1 MIKIDIN
8 LVFTIINLI
17 VLYLLMKK
25 FLFGPIIGVMEKRK
39 AMIDEQFASAEKTT
53 TEANQLK
60 GQYEDAL
67 KSAKEESF
75 SIVEQAKDEAK
86 VQADSIVKRANDQAG
101 QILEKAR
108 RDISTEQEAAM
119 KAMEGKV
126 AELAMDAASRIMGK
140 KNDEAQ
146 DMSLY
151 DQFLEG
157 AGDLSVPGEAIC
169 ETGRI
174 FKNTPEI
181 GKMLENP
188 LVSLKEKEQVIERVF
203 PQEMKSFLKVTCK
216 YQKIDRIGEILEAY
230 DAYSREQKGILKAEL
245 LYVTRPAE
253 EQENKMKEFLRSQFS
268 AREVELTLTED
279 KSLVGGFVLRAGD
292 REYDW
297 SLIGRY
303 KKLKQKLTRR

>member
-1 MIKIDIN
+1 MTETSIN
-8 LVFTIINLI
+8 YAKA
-17 VLYLLMKK
+17 LY
-25 FLFGPIIGVMEKRK
+25 G
-39 AMIDEQFASAEKTT
+39 
-53 TEANQLK
+53 
-60 GQYEDAL
+60 
-67 KSAKEESF
+67 
-75 SIVEQAKDEAK
+75 
-86 VQADSIVKRANDQAG
+86 
-101 QILEKAR
+101 
-108 RDISTEQEAAM
+108 
-119 KAMEGKV
+119 
-126 AELAMDAASRIMGK
+126 
-140 KNDEAQ
+140 
-146 DMSLY
+146 
-151 DQFLEG
+151 
-157 AGDLSVPGEAIC
+157 LSVPGEAIC
-169 ETGRI
+169 ETGKI

-188 LVSLKEKEQVIERVF
+188 LVSLKEKEQVIERIF

-230 DAYSREQKGILKAEL
+230 DL

-253 EQENKMKEFLRSQFS
+253 EQENKMKDFLRSQFS

>member
-1 MIKIDIN
+1 MTETSIN
-8 LVFTIINLI
+8 YAKA
-17 VLYLLMKK
+17 LY
-25 FLFGPIIGVMEKRK
+25 G
-39 AMIDEQFASAEKTT
+39 
-53 TEANQLK
+53 
-60 GQYEDAL
+60 
-67 KSAKEESF
+67 
-75 SIVEQAKDEAK
+75 
-86 VQADSIVKRANDQAG
+86 
-101 QILEKAR
+101 
-108 RDISTEQEAAM
+108 
-119 KAMEGKV
+119 
-126 AELAMDAASRIMGK
+126 
-140 KNDEAQ
+140 
-146 DMSLY
+146 
-151 DQFLEG
+151 
-157 AGDLSVPGEAIC
+157 LSVPGEAIC

-203 PQEMKSFLKVTCK
+203 PQEMKSFL
-216 YQKIDRIGEILEAY
+216 LEAY

>member
-119 KAMEGKV
+119 KAM
-126 AELAMDAASRIMGK
+126 DAASRIMGK

-157 AGDLSVPGEAIC
+157 AGDPH
-169 ETGRI
+169 
-174 FKNTPEI
+174 
-181 GKMLENP
+181 
-188 LVSLKEKEQVIERVF
+188 
-203 PQEMKSFLKVTCK
+203 
-216 YQKIDRIGEILEAY
+216 DR
-230 DAYSREQKGILKAEL
+230 D
-245 LYVTRPAE
+245 VH
-253 EQENKMKEFLRSQFS
+253 
-268 AREVELTLTED
+268 
-279 KSLVGGFVLRAGD
+279 
-292 REYDW
+292 
-297 SLIGRY
+297 
-303 KKLKQKLTRR
+303 

>member
-1 MIKIDIN
+1 MTETSIN
-8 LVFTIINLI
+8 YAKA
-17 VLYLLMKK
+17 LY
-25 FLFGPIIGVMEKRK
+25 G
-39 AMIDEQFASAEKTT
+39 
-53 TEANQLK
+53 
-60 GQYEDAL
+60 
-67 KSAKEESF
+67 
-75 SIVEQAKDEAK
+75 
-86 VQADSIVKRANDQAG
+86 
-101 QILEKAR
+101 
-108 RDISTEQEAAM
+108 
-119 KAMEGKV
+119 
-126 AELAMDAASRIMGK
+126 
-140 KNDEAQ
+140 
-146 DMSLY
+146 
-151 DQFLEG
+151 
-157 AGDLSVPGEAIC
+157 LSVPGEAIC

-188 LVSLKEKEQVIERVF
+188 LV
-203 PQEMKSFLKVTCK
+203 KVTCK

>member
-1 MIKIDIN
+1 MTETSIN
-8 LVFTIINLI
+8 YAKA
-17 VLYLLMKK
+17 LY
-25 FLFGPIIGVMEKRK
+25 G
-39 AMIDEQFASAEKTT
+39 
-53 TEANQLK
+53 
-60 GQYEDAL
+60 
-67 KSAKEESF
+67 
-75 SIVEQAKDEAK
+75 
-86 VQADSIVKRANDQAG
+86 
-101 QILEKAR
+101 
-108 RDISTEQEAAM
+108 
-119 KAMEGKV
+119 
-126 AELAMDAASRIMGK
+126 
-140 KNDEAQ
+140 
-146 DMSLY
+146 
-151 DQFLEG
+151 
-157 AGDLSVPGEAIC
+157 LSVPGEAIC

-188 LVSLKEKEQVIERVF
+188 LVSLKEKEQEFDHYPIDYQQKANYQIVTIKDHPDINRKKPDNQPA
-203 PQEMKSFLKVTCK
+203 PQN
-216 YQKIDRIGEILEAY
+216 
-230 DAYSREQKGILKAEL
+230 GILKAEL